1 MRFLHRFG
9 TIGRKGGAMLAA
21 SLILA
26 AAPAGAQEQPA
37 SDDLQQPMDVA
48 DIVTIACQD
57 GTELHGVFTEAGVDL
72 SLPDGKKISLPE
84 TETDEG
90 FSFTNGAY
98 TLAGDE
104 ESLTFTTGKAAP
116 VACDIKD
123 DGPPSKFDAP
133 LFIDTEPLPADSAN
147 PDIQPQV
154 NCYRFQGY
162 MVKEV
167 DLGEKGAESLS
178 IAPQT
183 AACKKAAGKDEKLV
197 KDETAGYFLGSKG
210 KFVFFQ
216 APDGVNGGLP
226 FVVYDQTTM
235 KRLFEDSFAGQDFE
249 GMTVDGDKITLIFD
263 RVFSAS
269 CSLYAGDATCMGEV
283 KRATGLGDIAPIPDC
298 KAEYDQEKQANPESA
313 AEIDKV
319 PSVVTYKA
327 QLVWDGTKA
336 TITPQAG
343 PTVCHLAM

>member
-1 MRFLHRFG
+1 MTFLHRFG
-9 TIGRKGGAMLAA
+9 TLSRKGGLTLAA
-21 SLILA
+21 SLMLA
-26 AAPAGAQEQPA
+26 TGPAFAQEQP
-37 SDDLQQPMDVA
+37 SDDQAQEPMDVA
-48 DIVTIACQD
+48 DIVTISCQD

-72 SLPDGKKISLPE
+72 TLTDGKKVSLPE
-84 TETDEG
+84 AETEEG

-104 ESLTFTTGKAAP
+104 ETLSFTTGKKAP

-133 LFIDTEPLPADSAN
+133 LFIDTEPLPADKAN

-154 NCYRFQGY
+154 NCYRFPGY

-183 AACKKAAGKDEKLV
+183 AACKKDAGKDEKPV

-216 APDGVNGGLP
+216 APDSVNGGLP
-226 FVVYDQTTM
+226 FVVYDQSAM
-235 KRLFEDSFAGQDFE
+235 KRLFEDAFAGQDFYDIA
-249 GMTVDGDKITLIFD
+249 VDGDKITLTFD
-263 RVFSAS
+263 RVYSAS
-269 CSLYAGDATCMGEV
+269 CSLYSGDATCLGEV
-283 KRATGLGDIAPIPDC
+283 KRATGLGEVAPIPDC
-298 KAEYDQEKQANPESA
+298 KAEYDQEKQANPDAA

-327 QLVWDGTKA
+327 KLVWDGA
-336 TITPQAG
+336 AAAITPEAG
-343 PTVCHLAM
+343 PTVCHLAS